1 MFDPW
6 IITLT
11 ILCAC
16 LTGLSIFLG
25 MLFVKKQRDI
35 HGLDSEILILKK
47 QIEIQKALESEREN
61 FIKQN
66 QEQLKSAI
74 ESISQKAL
82 INNNESFLKMAQ
94 SSFHELKEKAK
105 LEFDFKQESF
115 KKMIDPIQQ
124 TMDKV
129 NQQINEIEKDRIH
142 SFADIKRHMLDLT
155 QTHKDL
161 RSETQN
167 LVKALRSPNSR
178 GQWGEMQ
185 LKRVIEMSGMV
196 AYCDFIQQVSVDD
209 GRLRPDVLVR
219 LPGNKNIVIDAK
231 TPLQAYLEA
240 LETSDEEQK
249 QEHLLVHSRHIRQHI
264 KQLSQK
270 NYHQQFDNSPEFV
283 VMFIPGESIFSA
295 ALTVDPGLI
304 EFGVNEKIIL
314 ATPTTLIALL
324 RAVAYGWQQETIAE
338 NARLIGNLGKEFY
351 KRLVDFSSHYSKV
364 GRLLSQ
370 SIHAYNE
377 SVGSFD
383 RRVMV
388 SARKFQELDPSLIK
402 MEMDVPSYDVQARL
416 STVTEPE
423 VEPNSDENT

>member
-1 MFDPW
+1 MLLDPLNIVLL
-6 IITLT
+6 IICFS
-11 ILCAC
+11 ISVFA
-16 LTGLSIFLG
+16 IFLG
-25 MLFVKKQRDI
+25 VIYLKKQRYI
-35 HGLDSEILILKK
+35 SVIESENLMLKN
-47 QIEIQKALESEREN
+47 QIEMQKILEIEREN

-66 QEQLKSAI
+66 QEYMKSAI

-94 SSFHELKEKAK
+94 SSFKELQEKTK
-105 LEFDFKQESF
+105 LEFDFKQDSF

-129 NQQINEIEKDRIH
+129 NQQITEIEKDRIH
-142 SFADIKRHMLDLT
+142 SFADLKRHMLDLT

-161 RSETQN
+161 RSETHN

-196 AYCDFIQQVSVDD
+196 AYCDFVQQVSTDD

-240 LETSDEEQK
+240 LETSDEDRK
-249 QEHLLVHSRHIRQHI
+249 QEHLLVHARHIRQHI

-338 NARLIGNLGKEFY
+338 NARMIGALGKEFY
-351 KRLVDFSSHYSKV
+351 KRLVDFSAHYSKV

-377 SVGSFD
+377 SVGTFD
-383 RRVMV
+383 KRVMV

-402 MEMDVPSYDVQARL
+402 MDLDMSSYDVQARL
-416 STVTEPE
+416 SSLVDPE
-423 VEPNSDENT
+423 VESVSQE

>member
-1 MFDPW
+1 MLD
-6 IITLT
+6 TLT
-11 ILCAC
+11 TALIVLCLC
-16 LTGLSIFLG
+16 ITGFAVFFG
-25 MLFVKKQRDI
+25 MMNLKKQRYI
-35 HGLDSEILILKK
+35 SVIESENLILKK
-47 QIEIQKALESEREN
+47 QIEMQKFLEIEREN

-66 QEQLKSAI
+66 QEYIKSTI

-94 SSFHELKEKAK
+94 SSFKELQEKTK
-105 LEFDFKQESF
+105 LEFDFKQDSF

-142 SFADIKRHMLDLT
+142 SFADLKRHMIDLT

-161 RSETQN
+161 RSETHN

-196 AYCDFIQQVSVDD
+196 AYCDFIQQVSTDD

-240 LETSDEEQK
+240 LETSDEDRK
-249 QEHLLVHSRHIRQHI
+249 QEQLLVHARHIRQHI

-295 ALTVDPGLI
+295 ALMVDPGLI

-338 NARLIGNLGKEFY
+338 NARMIGNLGKEFY
-351 KRLVDFSSHYSKV
+351 KRLVDFSAHYSKV

-383 RRVMV
+383 KRVMV
-388 SARKFQELDPSLIK
+388 SARKFQELDPSLTK
-402 MEMDVPSYDVQARL
+402 MDLDISSYDVQARL
-416 STVTEPE
+416 SSL
-423 VEPNSDENT
+423 VESDVELISQK